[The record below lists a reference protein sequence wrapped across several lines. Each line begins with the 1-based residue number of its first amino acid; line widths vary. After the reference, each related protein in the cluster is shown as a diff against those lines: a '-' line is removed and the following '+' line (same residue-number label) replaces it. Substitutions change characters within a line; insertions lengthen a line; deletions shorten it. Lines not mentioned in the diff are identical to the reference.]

1 MSATAKTIIVTGG
14 TDGIGKE
21 TVRALVAQ
29 GAAVTIVARNK
40 AKADTLIAALKRDT
54 PAAALRFVACD
65 LSSQASIRTAAAE
78 ILATHPRID
87 VLVNNAGG
95 VFMKRTLTVDG
106 YESTF
111 ALNHLAYALLTDL
124 LLERIKA
131 STPAR
136 IVSVA
141 STVHTSGKLDFDDLM
156 GAKKYSGI
164 GAYGNSKLAN
174 VCFTYALARR
184 LEGTGVTANCLH
196 PGFVAS
202 QFGMNN
208 DGWIRFVFGLLQK
221 VGGAISE
228 TDGAKTSV
236 YLAIS
241 PEVEGKTG
249 GYYAVSKKVPS
260 SPASQDVAA
269 QEKLWTITE
278 GLLGGVAIA
287 A

>member
-1 MSATAKTIIVTGG
+1 MSKTIIVTGG

-21 TVRALVAQ
+21 TVRGLVRA
-29 GAAVTIVARNK
+29 GAAVTIVARNRG
-40 AKADTLIAALKRDT
+40 KADALIAELKRET
-54 PAAALRFVACD
+54 PGAALRFAPCD
-65 LSSQASIRTAAAE
+65 LSSQASIRAAAAE

-95 VFMKRTLTVDG
+95 VFMKRTLSVDG
-106 YESTF
+106 YEMTF
-111 ALNHLAYALLTDL
+111 ALNHLAYALLTEL
-124 LLERIKA
+124 LLDRIKA
-131 STPAR
+131 SAPAR

-156 GAKKYSGI
+156 GAKRYSGI

-208 DGWIRFVFGLLQK
+208 GGLLRVALGVIQK
-221 VGGAISE
+221 VAGAISE
-228 TDGAKTSV
+228 VDGARTSV
-236 YLAIS
+236 YLATS

-249 GYYAVSKKVPS
+249 GYYALCKRVPS
-260 SPASQDVAA
+260 SSLSQDVAT
-269 QEKLWTITE
+269 QEKLWTVTE
-278 GLLGGVAIA
+278 GLIRGVAKA